1 MAARLL
7 QEDDPRPVL
16 STRHHK
22 TARLVRR
29 FGPKREAQRES
40 GESMKTSLT
49 VSTKPKKSLL
59 ERRNRL
65 VMWNEYMKENT
76 ADGLDEVAEML
87 SGLSG
92 VEVVAALMSTGE
104 IKGGMW
110 NEETLRSYLEE
121 GANELDLNDFIAG
134 TSSPSGLV
142 VVASFCSKVQSSVCT
157 LHIFELDEETSQKFK
172 LGSKAAG
179 SVGELGEKLRRN
191 STGA

>member
-1 MAARLL
+1 
-7 QEDDPRPVL
+7 
-16 STRHHK
+16 
-22 TARLVRR
+22 
-29 FGPKREAQRES
+29 
-40 GESMKTSLT
+40 MKTSLT

-142 VVASFCSKVQSSVCT
+142 VVASFCSKDQSSVCT

-172 LGSKAAG
+172 LGG